1 MDGYASNLFTHCCCY
16 TALCCRNMPPVNDPF
31 SRGWA
36 FGLLPV
42 FCYDNALLWYF
53 KLLTKI
59 ISLVL
64 SRPHSRCTMEWK
76 RVSVEEAVIVTAQ
89 AKAVAVDTERAKQE
103 HDELKLQWKKEMIT
117 CGY

>member
-1 MDGYASNLFTHCCCY
+1 
-16 TALCCRNMPPVNDPF
+16 
-31 SRGWA
+31 
-36 FGLLPV
+36 
-42 FCYDNALLWYF
+42 
-53 KLLTKI
+53 
-59 ISLVL
+59 
-64 SRPHSRCTMEWK
+64 MEWK